1 MGHLN
6 WKGEWV
12 PDESPFEKA
21 GEYSLKKDL
30 VNELMQVTRKY
41 QGIIKDSTIAE
52 AANEV
57 ANRYRLLGTK

>member
-12 PDESPFEKA
+12 PDVSPFEKA
-21 GEYSLKKDL
+21 GEYSLKQDL
-30 VNELMQVTRKY
+30 IRELMEVARRY
-41 QGIIKDSTIAE
+41 QGIVKDSTIAE

-57 ANRYRLLGTK
+57 IKKYGYLGKK